1 MRPSVHPAILMTPMA
16 LPGNGR
22 LGAIAGKKSLPII
35 EVAPAHARRM
45 IAGASPNARAL
56 YDER

>member
-1 MRPSVHPAILMTPMA
+1 MTPMA